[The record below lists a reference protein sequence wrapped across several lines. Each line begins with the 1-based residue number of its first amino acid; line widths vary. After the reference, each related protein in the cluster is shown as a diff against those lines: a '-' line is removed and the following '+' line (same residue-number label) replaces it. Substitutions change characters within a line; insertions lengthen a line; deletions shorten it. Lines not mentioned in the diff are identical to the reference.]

1 MKYWDSS
8 ALVVLHV
15 DQAAT
20 APVRDL
26 FRSDPQILTWTLSEI
41 EIRSA
46 LMRLAR
52 EGALG
57 PGELQEAI
65 VRVDEFWQ
73 GVHVV
78 SLVEAV
84 KQRAR
89 RLLGV
94 HPLKAADSMQLAAAL
109 TAAYDD
115 PRGQQFVCLD
125 HTLSDAARREGFA
138 VLP

>member
-1 MKYWDSS
+1 MRYWDSS
-8 ALVVLHV
+8 ALVALHV
-15 DQAAT
+15 EQTAT
-20 APVRDL
+20 DRVREL

-41 EIRSA
+41 EIRSG
-46 LMRLAR
+46 LMRLGR
-52 EGALG
+52 EGALA
-57 PGELQEAI
+57 PDDLQDAI
-65 VRVDEFWQ
+65 IRVDEFWQ

-94 HPLKAADSMQLAAAL
+94 HPLKAADALQLAAAL

-115 PRGQQFVCLD
+115 PRAQQFVCLD
-125 HTLSDAARREGFA
+125 QTLSEAARREGFA
-138 VLP
+138 VAP

>member
-1 MKYWDSS
+1 MRYWDSS
-8 ALVVLHV
+8 ALVALHV
-15 DQAAT
+15 EQAAT
-20 APVRDL
+20 LRVREL

-41 EIRSA
+41 EIRSG

-52 EGALG
+52 EGALA
-57 PGELQEAI
+57 PAELQDAI

-94 HPLKAADSMQLAAAL
+94 HPLKAADSLQLAAAL

-115 PRGQQFVCLD
+115 PRGQQIVCLD
-125 HTLSDAARREGFA
+125 HTLSEAARREGFA